1 MGIPILEE
9 LSERLHRS
17 IAAGSLLLKE
27 DFRLVRTIEQFEKVS
42 QANPVF
48 QKIYEQGK
56 LLLEETEK
64 KEEKLLDL
72 ISLIDAVLITQTKT
86 MLEGEA
92 EILYE
97 SSTASRLTD
106 LKDGQEVLPVFAQ
119 YKYSELKPVYD
130 ALTTNGSGRFE
141 VINSAFKN
149 RTDLIYERRIRTA
162 LINGLGDQYTQIS
175 DLVKEILCK
184 AGKQI
189 IPDLKYNFSMDD
201 IREMALRLEIIEE
214 LAGSEE
220 NDFYKEV
227 VTKSSGTLKQKAIFA
242 LRYDRS
248 NLPQLFAMAD
258 TEQKNIKKTVFGTI
272 ARMQGEEVDTF
283 FADYLEKED
292 SIAEDYLILNDS
304 ILISDILAEKVEWL
318 CDLIEEFKGKKVK
331 DKYMNSSQIKK
342 AQTICRSMLNKT
354 SLKMLN
360 AIRRL
365 CSMITEFSS
374 IKDKKGNPLEM
385 IYVYNGVPGKSNL
398 SEQMALLL
406 EKTVVLTENDAY
418 GELMLELAKE
428 YSFCIPAAFYYTLL
442 KNPDNAYSLIAP
454 YISEDKTVKR
464 NIINCLYNISYERES
479 YYLGFNFQIESGLLD
494 KKDIRKKRKLHMKL
508 DSELIEFLVQNE
520 EIFITS
526 KLISGTK
533 SKENEIYCS
542 FLYQKALE
550 GKRTNY
556 LYELLRC
563 HNKQWRGILS
573 AYMKNLITSH
583 EYDLIGVI
591 EAAKRFDMPKEELL
605 MEFKQVLKELEEG
618 NSLLNTKNINKQ
630 SFIAKFTEE
639 VNTLQMS

>member
-92 EILYE
+92 EILHE

-130 ALTTNGSGRFE
+130 ALTTNGPGRFE

>member
-92 EILYE
+92 EILHE

>member
-48 QKIYEQGK
+48 QKIYKQGK

-92 EILYE
+92 EILHE